1 MKKSLL
7 LILASLFAV
16 FALTGCAEDSKNNNG
31 GTTPTPTP
39 SPLPAD
45 ISTLKGTYNIDFF
58 YTDGGGAAVVTTDC
72 TKVTEYVGSSA
83 KQCAD
88 AVTETVDYTGRLTFD
103 VLADGSVKIISKIQM
118 SGGAFENTF
127 LGQQAKKLGANY
139 NYTEYTAIPANAI
152 SETKINDPETG
163 HSVKGVQGRNA
174 VSITPYDVNSTA
186 TSQNAANTT
195 YEFTYEN
202 GVLICKMKDTSS
214 LVAADVV
221 IRLTKTADTIEVFDA
236 DTPFET
242 PAIDNFVNFYN
253 EIIGDYSINSL
264 YAMGNEVPCVETD
277 YTKINSYNNHLS
289 LKLVNAGLGTFFG
302 DILVYSEDPATLMA
316 NGLTVDT
323 STGNTIVTFKL
334 GELAEI
340 NMTRNTPYTTA
351 QGIGEKQENISV
363 SVNGGNNITEKTKTF
378 NVTITQPS
386 NKNEKFYN
394 IAVYNGSASTEL
406 GLPTGTYVTLTKS
419 VYEDIVFTSSPS
431 NCTSSDGITTCK
443 VDMTISNMPTV
454 ETPFIVVV
462 EETDKDGL
470 NPTGVK
476 ALGLVKLSAAT
487 PAQ

>member
-31 GTTPTPTP
+31 GTTPPPTPTP

-83 KQCAD
+83 KQCANAATD
-88 AVTETVDYTGRLTFD
+88 TVEYTGKLTFD
-103 VLADGSVKIISKIQM
+103 VLEDDSVKIISKIQM
-118 SGGAFENTF
+118 AGGAFENNP
-127 LGQQAKKLGANY
+127 LGIAAKNLGANY
-139 NYTEYTAIPANAI
+139 NYTEYAVIPKEAI
-152 SETKINDPETG
+152 SATKINDPATG
-163 HSVKGVQGRNA
+163 NNVKGVQGRNA
-174 VSITPYDVNSTA
+174 VSPTPYDVNSDAQT
-186 TSQNAANTT
+186 QNAAHTT

-221 IRLTKTADTIEVFDA
+221 IRLKKTKDTIEVFDA
-236 DTPFET
+236 QTPFDTPV
-242 PAIDNFVNFYN
+242 IDNFVNFYN
-253 EIIGDYSINSL
+253 NIIGSYTIDSLDMGTPAPGSATDYARINS
-264 YAMGNEVPCVETD
+264 N
-277 YTKINSYNNHLS
+277 NNHLS
-289 LKLVNAGLGTFFG
+289 LALKVASQTAADGLNVF
-302 DILVYSEDPATLMA
+302 VYSEDPAALMA
-316 NGLTVDT
+316 SGFTPGVDA
-323 STGNTIVTFKL
+323 TGNTTVNFQLPITGIGTVTVD
-334 GELAEI
+334 
-340 NMTRNTPYTTA
+340 MTRNTPYITA

-363 SVNGGNNITEKTKTF
+363 NVNGGKNLEENTTEF
-378 NVTITQPS
+378 NVIITQPATA
-386 NKNEKFYN
+386 EKFYKITVYDDGDILPEGSYVGLQEN
-394 IAVYNGSASTEL
+394 QNFIANPADCSTES
-406 GLPTGTYVTLTKS
+406 GV
-419 VYEDIVFTSSPS
+419 
-431 NCTSSDGITTCK
+431 TTCK
-443 VDMTISNMPTV
+443 VSVSELTSAAT
-454 ETPFIVVV
+454 ETPFIVLV

>member
-83 KQCAD
+83 KQCANAATD
-88 AVTETVDYTGRLTFD
+88 TVNYTGRLTFD
-103 VLADGSVKIISKIQM
+103 VLTDGSVKIISKIQM
-118 SGGAFENTF
+118 SGGAFENNP
-127 LGQQAKKLGANY
+127 LGIAAKNLGANY
-139 NYTEYTAIPANAI
+139 NYTEYTVIPANAI
-152 SETKINDPETG
+152 STTKINDPETG
-163 HSVKGVQGRNA
+163 HFVKGVQGRNA
-174 VSITPYDVNSTA
+174 VSITPYDENSSA
-186 TSQNAANTT
+186 ETSNAANTT

-242 PAIDNFVNFYN
+242 PAIDNFIYFYN
-253 EIIGDYSINSL
+253 DIIGSYSIDSL
-264 YAMGNEVPCVETD
+264 DMGVGANPGSETD
-277 YTKINSYNNHLS
+277 YARINSNNNHLS
-289 LKLVNAGLGTFFG
+289 LALKVMNGAINPF
-302 DILVYSEDPATLMA
+302 VYSEDPAALME
-316 NGLTVDT
+316 NGLSVGKDT
-323 STGNTIVTFKL
+323 TGNTTVTFTL
-334 GELAEI
+334 PITGI
-340 NMTRNTPYTTA
+340 GTVTVDMTRNTPYTTA
-351 QGIGEKQENISV
+351 QGIGEKQENISLNI
-363 SVNGGNNITEKTKTF
+363 NGGKNITDTTKEF
-378 NVTITQPS
+378 NVVISQPAGAADRAYTIAFYDNMPLLPAGSYVGMIENTTNFTVNPAQCTTQDT
-386 NKNEKFYN
+386 
-394 IAVYNGSASTEL
+394 V
-406 GLPTGTYVTLTKS
+406 
-419 VYEDIVFTSSPS
+419 
-431 NCTSSDGITTCK
+431 TTCK
-443 VDMTISNMPTV
+443 VTV
-454 ETPFIVVV
+454 NNLTAQETETPFIVVV

-476 ALGLVKLSAAT
+476 TLGLVKLSAAT

>member
-16 FALTGCAEDSKNNNG
+16 FALAGCAEDSKNNNG
-31 GTTPTPTP
+31 GTTPTPSP

-83 KQCAD
+83 KQCKD
-88 AVTETVDYTGRLTFD
+88 AAKETVEHTGRLTFD

-118 SGGAFENTF
+118 AGGAFENNP
-127 LGQQAKKLGANY
+127 LGIIAKNSGANY
-139 NYTEYTAIPANAI
+139 NYTEYTVIPANAI
-152 SETKINDPETG
+152 SETKINDPATG
-163 HSVKGVQGRNA
+163 KNVKGVQGRNA
-174 VSITPYDVNSTA
+174 VSITPYDSNSTA
-186 TSQNAANTT
+186 DINNAANTT

-221 IRLTKTADTIEVFDA
+221 IRLTKTADAIEVFDA

-242 PAIDNFVNFYN
+242 PAIDNFVKFYN
-253 EIIGDYSINSL
+253 DIIGSYSIDSL
-264 YAMGNEVPCVETD
+264 DMGVGANPGSETD
-277 YTKINSYNNHLS
+277 YARINSNNNHLS
-289 LKLVNAGLGTFFG
+289 LALKVMNGAINPF
-302 DILVYSEDPATLMA
+302 VYSEDPATLME
-316 NGLTVDT
+316 NGLSVGKDT
-323 STGNTIVTFKL
+323 TGNTTVTFTLPL
-334 GELAEI
+334 GISSVII

-351 QGIGEKQENISV
+351 QGVGEKQENISLNI
-363 SVNGGNNITEKTKTF
+363 NGGKNLEENTTEF
-378 NVTITQPS
+378 NVIITQPATA
-386 NKNEKFYN
+386 EKFYKITVYDDMDILPEGSYVGLQAN
-394 IAVYNGSASTEL
+394 TNFIANPADCS
-406 GLPTGTYVTLTKS
+406 TKS
-419 VYEDIVFTSSPS
+419 GV
-431 NCTSSDGITTCK
+431 TTCK
-443 VDMTISNMPTV
+443 VSVSGLTSAAT
-454 ETPFIVVV
+454 ETPFIVLV

>member
-16 FALTGCAEDSKNNNG
+16 FALAGCAEDSKNNNG

-39 SPLPAD
+39 SPLPED
-45 ISTLKGTYNIDFF
+45 ISTLKGTYDIDFF

-88 AVTETVDYTGRLTFD
+88 AAKETVEHQGRLTFD

-152 SETKINDPETG
+152 STTKINDPETG

-221 IRLTKTADTIEVFDA
+221 LRLKKISDTIEVFDA
-236 DTPFET
+236 QKPFDTPV
-242 PAIDNFVNFYN
+242 IDNFVNFYN
-253 EIIGDYSINSL
+253 DIIGSYSIDSL
-264 YAMGNEVPCVETD
+264 DMGDGAKPGSETD
-277 YTKINSYNNHLS
+277 YARINSNNNHLS
-289 LKLVNAGLGTFFG
+289 LALKVASQTAADGLNVF
-302 DILVYSEDPATLMA
+302 VYSEDPAALMA
-316 NGLTVDT
+316 GGFTPGVDA
-323 STGNTIVTFKL
+323 TGNTTVNFQLPITDIGTVTVD
-334 GELAEI
+334 
-340 NMTRNTPYTTA
+340 MTRNTPYTTA

-363 SVNGGNNITEKTKTF
+363 NVNGGKNLEENTTEF
-378 NVTITQPS
+378 NVIITQPATA
-386 NKNEKFYN
+386 EKFYKITVYDDMDILPEGSYVGLQAN
-394 IAVYNGSASTEL
+394 PNFIANPADCS
-406 GLPTGTYVTLTKS
+406 TKS
-419 VYEDIVFTSSPS
+419 GV
-431 NCTSSDGITTCK
+431 TTCK
-443 VDMTISNMPTV
+443 VSVSGLTSAAT
-454 ETPFIVVV
+454 ETPYIVVV
-462 EETDKDGL
+462 EESDKDGL

-476 ALGLVKLSAAT
+476 ALGLVKLNAAT
-487 PAQ
+487 SAQ

>member
-7 LILASLFAV
+7 LILASLFAI

-45 ISTLKGTYNIDFF
+45 ISTLEGTYNIDFF

-72 TKVTEYVGSSA
+72 TKVTEYVGSTA
-83 KQCAD
+83 KQCANAATD
-88 AVTETVDYTGRLTFD
+88 TVEHQGRLTFD
-103 VLADGSVKIISKIQM
+103 VLSDGSVKIISKIQM
-118 SGGAFENTF
+118 AGGAFENNQ
-127 LGQQAKKLGANY
+127 LGIAAKNLGANY
-139 NYTEYTAIPANAI
+139 NYTEYTVIPANAI
-152 SETKINDPETG
+152 STTKINDPETG

-221 IRLTKTADTIEVFDA
+221 IRLTKTKDTIEAFDA
-236 DTPFET
+236 QTPFDTPV
-242 PAIDNFVNFYN
+242 IDNFVNFYN
-253 EIIGDYSINSL
+253 DIIGSYSIDSL
-264 YAMGNEVPCVETD
+264 SVFGDPMDVQPTD
-277 YTKINSYNNHLS
+277 YTKINSNKGALELGLS
-289 LKLVNAGLGTFFG
+289 FMGGSMNIF
-302 DILVYSEDPATLMA
+302 VYSEDPATLMA
-316 NGLTVDT
+316 NGLTVDS
-323 STGNTIVTFKL
+323 STEKTKVTFSL
-334 GELAEI
+334 TGLAEI
-340 NMTRNTPYTTA
+340 NMTRNTPYITA

-363 SVNGGNNITEKTKTF
+363 NVNGGKNLEENTTEF
-378 NVTITQPS
+378 NVIITQPATA
-386 NKNEKFYN
+386 EKFYKITVYDN
-394 IAVYNGSASTEL
+394 MDILPEGSYVGLQANPNFIANPADCS
-406 GLPTGTYVTLTKS
+406 TKS
-419 VYEDIVFTSSPS
+419 GVT
-431 NCTSSDGITTCK
+431 TTCK
-443 VDMTISNMPTV
+443 VSVSGLTSAAT
-454 ETPFIVVV
+454 ETPYIVVV
-462 EETDKDGL
+462 EESDKDGL

>member
-83 KQCAD
+83 KQCANAATD
-88 AVTETVDYTGRLTFD
+88 TVDYTGRLTFD
-103 VLADGSVKIISKIQM
+103 VLENGSVKIISKIQM
-118 SGGAFENTF
+118 AGGAFENNP
-127 LGQQAKKLGANY
+127 LGITAKNLGANY
-139 NYTEYTAIPANAI
+139 NYTVYAVIPKEAI
-152 SETKINDPETG
+152 SATKINDPETG
-163 HSVKGVQGRNA
+163 KNVKGVQGRNA
-174 VSITPYDVNSTA
+174 VSPTPYDVNSDAQT
-186 TSQNAANTT
+186 QNAAHTT

-242 PAIDNFVNFYN
+242 PAIDNFVKFYN
-253 EIIGDYSINSL
+253 DIIGSYSIDSL
-264 YAMGNEVPCVETD
+264 DMGAGANPGSETD
-277 YTKINSYNNHLS
+277 YARINSNNNHLS
-289 LKLVNAGLGTFFG
+289 LALKVMNGTINPF
-302 DILVYSEDPATLMA
+302 VYSEDPAALME
-316 NGLTVDT
+316 NGLSVGKDT
-323 STGNTIVTFKL
+323 TGNTTVTFTLPL
-334 GELAEI
+334 GISSVII

-351 QGIGEKQENISV
+351 QGVGEKQENISLNI
-363 SVNGGNNITEKTKTF
+363 NGGKNITDTTKEF
-378 NVTITQPS
+378 NVVISQPAGAADRAYTIAFYDNMQIPS
-386 NKNEKFYN
+386 LPAGSYVGMSEN
-394 IAVYNGSASTEL
+394 ITNFTVNPADCS
-406 GLPTGTYVTLTKS
+406 TKS
-419 VYEDIVFTSSPS
+419 GV
-431 NCTSSDGITTCK
+431 TTCK
-443 VDMTISNMPTV
+443 VSVSGLTSAAT
-454 ETPFIVVV
+454 ETPYIVVV

>member
-16 FALTGCAEDSKNNNG
+16 FALAGCAEDSKNNNG
-31 GTTPTPTP
+31 GTTPTPTPTP

-139 NYTEYTAIPANAI
+139 NYTKYTTIPANAI
-152 SETKINDPETG
+152 STTKINDPETG

-242 PAIDNFVNFYN
+242 PAIDNFVKFYN
-253 EIIGDYSINSL
+253 DIIGSYSIDSL
-264 YAMGNEVPCVETD
+264 DMGAGANPGSETD
-277 YTKINSYNNHLS
+277 YARINSNNNHLS
-289 LKLVNAGLGTFFG
+289 LALKVMNGAINPF
-302 DILVYSEDPATLMA
+302 VYSEDPAALME
-316 NGLTVDT
+316 NGLSVGKDT
-323 STGNTIVTFKL
+323 TGNTTVTFTLPL
-334 GELAEI
+334 GISSVII

-351 QGIGEKQENISV
+351 QGVGEKQENISLNI
-363 SVNGGNNITEKTKTF
+363 NGGKNITDTTKEF
-378 NVTITQPS
+378 NVVISQPAGAADRAYTIAFYDNMQIPS
-386 NKNEKFYN
+386 LPAGSYVGMSEN
-394 IAVYNGSASTEL
+394 ITNFTVNPADCS
-406 GLPTGTYVTLTKS
+406 TKS
-419 VYEDIVFTSSPS
+419 GV
-431 NCTSSDGITTCK
+431 TTCK
-443 VDMTISNMPTV
+443 VSVSGLTSAAT
-454 ETPFIVVV
+454 ETPYIVVV

>member
-7 LILASLFAV
+7 LILASLFAI
-16 FALTGCAEDSKNNNG
+16 FALAGCAEDSKNNNG

-83 KQCAD
+83 KQCANAATD
-88 AVTETVDYTGRLTFD
+88 TVNYTGRLTFD
-103 VLADGSVKIISKIQM
+103 VLADDSVKIISKIQM
-118 SGGAFENTF
+118 SGGAFENNP
-127 LGQQAKKLGANY
+127 LGIAAKNLGANY
-139 NYTEYTAIPANAI
+139 NYTEYAVIPKEAI
-152 SETKINDPETG
+152 SATKINDPATG
-163 HSVKGVQGRNA
+163 NNVKGVQGRNA
-174 VSITPYDVNSTA
+174 VSPTPYDVNSDA
-186 TSQNAANTT
+186 QIQNAAHTT

-221 IRLTKTADTIEVFDA
+221 IRLTKTDETIEVFDA
-236 DTPFET
+236 QKSFDT

-253 EIIGDYSINSL
+253 EIIGDYSIDSL
-264 YAMGNEVPCVETD
+264 SVFGSPMDVQPTD
-277 YTKINSYNNHLS
+277 YTKINSNKGALELGLS
-289 LKLVNAGLGTFFG
+289 LGGSMNIF
-302 DILVYSEDPATLMA
+302 VYSEDPATLMA
-316 NGLTVDT
+316 NGLTVDS
-323 STGNTIVTFKL
+323 STENTKVTFSL
-334 GELAEI
+334 TGLAEI

-351 QGIGEKQENISV
+351 QGVGEKQENISLNI
-363 SVNGGNNITEKTKTF
+363 NGGKNITDTTKEF
-378 NVTITQPS
+378 NVVISQPATA
-386 NKNEKFYN
+386 EKFYKITVYDDMDILPEGSYVGLQEN
-394 IAVYNGSASTEL
+394 PNFIANPADCSTES
-406 GLPTGTYVTLTKS
+406 GV
-419 VYEDIVFTSSPS
+419 
-431 NCTSSDGITTCK
+431 TTCK
-443 VDMTISNMPTV
+443 VSVSELTSAAT
-454 ETPFIVVV
+454 ETPYIVVV

>member
-16 FALTGCAEDSKNNNG
+16 FALAGCAEDSKNNNG
-31 GTTPTPTP
+31 GTTPTPSP

-83 KQCAD
+83 KQCKD
-88 AVTETVDYTGRLTFD
+88 AAKETVEHTGRLTFD

-118 SGGAFENTF
+118 AGGAFENNQ
-127 LGQQAKKLGANY
+127 LGIIAKNSGANY
-139 NYTEYTAIPANAI
+139 NYTEYTVIPANAI
-152 SETKINDPETG
+152 SETKINDPATG
-163 HSVKGVQGRNA
+163 KNVKGVQGRNA
-174 VSITPYDVNSTA
+174 VSITPYDSNSTA
-186 TSQNAANTT
+186 DINNAANTT

-214 LVAADVV
+214 LMAADVV
-221 IRLTKTADTIEVFDA
+221 IRLTKTADAIEVFDA

-242 PAIDNFVNFYN
+242 PAIDNFVKFYN
-253 EIIGDYSINSL
+253 DIIGSYSIDSL
-264 YAMGNEVPCVETD
+264 DMGVGANPGSETD
-277 YTKINSYNNHLS
+277 YARINSNNNHLS
-289 LKLVNAGLGTFFG
+289 LALKVMNG
-302 DILVYSEDPATLMA
+302 DINPFVYSEDPATLME
-316 NGLTVDT
+316 NGLSVGKDT
-323 STGNTIVTFKL
+323 TGNTTVTFTLPL
-334 GELAEI
+334 GISSVII

-351 QGIGEKQENISV
+351 QGVGEKQENISLNI
-363 SVNGGNNITEKTKTF
+363 NGGKNITDTTKEF
-378 NVTITQPS
+378 NVVISQPAGAADRAYTIAFYDNMQIPS
-386 NKNEKFYN
+386 LPAGSYVGMSEN
-394 IAVYNGSASTEL
+394 ITNFTVNPADCS
-406 GLPTGTYVTLTKS
+406 TKS
-419 VYEDIVFTSSPS
+419 GV
-431 NCTSSDGITTCK
+431 TTCK
-443 VDMTISNMPTV
+443 VSVSGLTSAAT
-454 ETPFIVVV
+454 ETPYIVVV

>member
-16 FALTGCAEDSKNNNG
+16 FALAGCAEDSKNNNG
-31 GTTPTPTP
+31 GTTPTPSP

-83 KQCAD
+83 KQCKD
-88 AVTETVDYTGRLTFD
+88 AAKETVEHTGRLTFD

-118 SGGAFENTF
+118 AGGAFENNP
-127 LGQQAKKLGANY
+127 LGIIAKNSGANY
-139 NYTEYTAIPANAI
+139 NYTEYTVIPANAI
-152 SETKINDPETG
+152 SETKINDPATG
-163 HSVKGVQGRNA
+163 KNVKGVQGRNA
-174 VSITPYDVNSTA
+174 VSITPYDSNSTA
-186 TSQNAANTT
+186 DINNAANTT

-221 IRLTKTADTIEVFDA
+221 IRLTKTADAIEVFDA

-242 PAIDNFVNFYN
+242 PAIDNFVKFYN
-253 EIIGDYSINSL
+253 DIIGSYSIDSL
-264 YAMGNEVPCVETD
+264 DMGVGANPGSETD
-277 YTKINSYNNHLS
+277 YARINSNNNHLS
-289 LKLVNAGLGTFFG
+289 LALKVMNGAINPF
-302 DILVYSEDPATLMA
+302 VYSEDPATLME
-316 NGLTVDT
+316 NGLSVGKDT
-323 STGNTIVTFKL
+323 TGNTTVTFTLPL
-334 GELAEI
+334 GISSVII

-351 QGIGEKQENISV
+351 QGVGEKQENISLNI
-363 SVNGGNNITEKTKTF
+363 NGGKNITDTTKEF
-378 NVTITQPS
+378 NVVISQPAGAADRAYTIAFYDNMQIPS
-386 NKNEKFYN
+386 LPAGSYVGMSEN
-394 IAVYNGSASTEL
+394 ITNFTVNPADCS
-406 GLPTGTYVTLTKS
+406 TKS
-419 VYEDIVFTSSPS
+419 GV
-431 NCTSSDGITTCK
+431 TTCK
-443 VDMTISNMPTV
+443 VSVSGLTSAAT
-454 ETPFIVVV
+454 ETPFIVLV